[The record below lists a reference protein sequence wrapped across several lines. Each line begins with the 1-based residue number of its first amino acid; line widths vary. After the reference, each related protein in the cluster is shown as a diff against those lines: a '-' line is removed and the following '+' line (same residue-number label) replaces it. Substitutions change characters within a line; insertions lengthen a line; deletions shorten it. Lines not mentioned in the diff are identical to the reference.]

1 MIFHAIPLKKHVR
14 LNKRMLSYN
23 KIKKGFYP
31 KLTYTQVFLCNPRL
45 IKLPSAGGGG
55 YYNCVQEITHP
66 VSESA
71 LQDVSGCIN
80 QKRQSKSHHEAD
92 TQTGGLYY
100 TERARNNIGRQAP
113 AHCTALLGNNREG
126 TEITGGDDLPYFS
139 LSFMLSFK
147 LQGVS

>member
-1 MIFHAIPLKKHVR
+1 
-14 LNKRMLSYN
+14 MLSYN
-23 KIKKGFYP
+23 KTKKSF
-31 KLTYTQVFLCNPRL
+31 LLEAHIHLVFLCNPRL
-45 IKLPSAGGGG
+45 IKQPSAGGGE

-71 LQDVSGCIN
+71 LQDASGCIN

-100 TERARNNIGRQAP
+100 TERARKNIGRLAP

-139 LSFMLSFK
+139 LSCMLSFR
-147 LQGVS
+147 L